1 MVFDSSKFYFSP
13 SRNEAITASEPS
25 AYDDWTDA
33 DLLELFGERAAVMEY
48 SGGLSRQAAERA
60 ALDWMKSEIGESRYK
75 VWGSKPNSVQSKK
88 VVADPA
94 RPTTVITTVKE

>member
-13 SRNEAITASEPS
+13 PCNDVTVADETN
-25 AYDDWTDA
+25 AYNDWTDG
-33 DLLELFGERAAVMEY
+33 DLLELFGERAAIMEY

-75 VWGSKPNSVQSKK
+75 VWCRKPNNVQFEK
-88 VVADPA
+88 VVASPA
-94 RPTTVITTVKE
+94 RLTTVITTK